1 MLVDGVVSTAV
12 LVQPGRIYDIAAVL
26 GLVPGVSQKNV
37 GQLIAGVLQHVAN
50 VALALIVEEAVGCGV
65 NVAQVLGTE
74 GLNDVAGLVV
84 QLYEV
89 IRMGLALYADAL
101 TLDDREK
108 LLHRL
113 EEHAVADLLLVR
125 VAGELGIDD
134 RYTHVNRDFD
144 HTLPVCNCVLALLLG
159 RTGPAVNNDERGNF
173 YTGLLESLLV
183 LLLALLGEQR
193 VLVERVDARMRGLLN
208 VLVAPVCYLV
218 NIIVDGHLL
227 GKNVNVKCD
236 FHKNDP
242 PCLFAISRVA
252 SLFDGSII
260 KRSCRLAND
269 TNYPKPAKSC
279 YSLLHQTD
287 TSGRI
292 EARRVTAM
300 LIPELGVHQTSERYF
315 FTPSSLAKE
324 LFYYPTRL
332 GHYFC
337 SSRYSFNHRSEIALQ
352 GDHNQNIMLFFVHD
366 GAMELTLNGT
376 PAIAGAGQIVL
387 FDCREPYSYAASD
400 GLEFTWLL
408 FNGLNARAFY
418 QKILQARGRRAFSP
432 AAPAEIAQMLD
443 SLRSACAEDARLS
456 EARCSQ
462 LIHRLLCLLL
472 LDETTESTA
481 GGDRIAQAIRYMNRH
496 LFEPIGVQ
504 DAAAAVSLSPSH
516 FSRQFKARTG
526 YSPYEYIVLRRID
539 KAKYMLAST
548 ELSVKEIAYAT
559 GYNSEENFIHSFRK
573 NVGVAPGIFRKYPV

>member
-1 MLVDGVVSTAV
+1 
-12 LVQPGRIYDIAAVL
+12 
-26 GLVPGVSQKNV
+26 
-37 GQLIAGVLQHVAN
+37 
-50 VALALIVEEAVGCGV
+50 
-65 NVAQVLGTE
+65 
-74 GLNDVAGLVV
+74 
-84 QLYEV
+84 
-89 IRMGLALYADAL
+89 
-101 TLDDREK
+101 
-108 LLHRL
+108 
-113 EEHAVADLLLVR
+113 
-125 VAGELGIDD
+125 
-134 RYTHVNRDFD
+134 
-144 HTLPVCNCVLALLLG
+144 
-159 RTGPAVNNDERGNF
+159 
-173 YTGLLESLLV
+173 
-183 LLLALLGEQR
+183 
-193 VLVERVDARMRGLLN
+193 
-208 VLVAPVCYLV
+208 
-218 NIIVDGHLL
+218 
-227 GKNVNVKCD
+227 
-236 FHKNDP
+236 
-242 PCLFAISRVA
+242 
-252 SLFDGSII
+252 
-260 KRSCRLAND
+260 
-269 TNYPKPAKSC
+269 
-279 YSLLHQTD
+279 
-287 TSGRI
+287 
-292 EARRVTAM
+292 M

-443 SLRSACAEDARLS
+443 SLRSACAEEARLS

-516 FSRQFKARTG
+516 FSRQFKGADRLFA
-526 YSPYEYIVLRRID
+526 I
-539 KAKYMLAST
+539 
-548 ELSVKEIAYAT
+548 
-559 GYNSEENFIHSFRK
+559 
-573 NVGVAPGIFRKYPV
+573 

>member
-1 MLVDGVVSTAV
+1 
-12 LVQPGRIYDIAAVL
+12 
-26 GLVPGVSQKNV
+26 
-37 GQLIAGVLQHVAN
+37 
-50 VALALIVEEAVGCGV
+50 
-65 NVAQVLGTE
+65 
-74 GLNDVAGLVV
+74 
-84 QLYEV
+84 
-89 IRMGLALYADAL
+89 
-101 TLDDREK
+101 
-108 LLHRL
+108 
-113 EEHAVADLLLVR
+113 
-125 VAGELGIDD
+125 
-134 RYTHVNRDFD
+134 
-144 HTLPVCNCVLALLLG
+144 
-159 RTGPAVNNDERGNF
+159 
-173 YTGLLESLLV
+173 
-183 LLLALLGEQR
+183 
-193 VLVERVDARMRGLLN
+193 
-208 VLVAPVCYLV
+208 
-218 NIIVDGHLL
+218 
-227 GKNVNVKCD
+227 
-236 FHKNDP
+236 
-242 PCLFAISRVA
+242 
-252 SLFDGSII
+252 
-260 KRSCRLAND
+260 
-269 TNYPKPAKSC
+269 
-279 YSLLHQTD
+279 
-287 TSGRI
+287 
-292 EARRVTAM
+292 M

-337 SSRYSFNHRSEIALQ
+337 NSRYSFNHRSEIALQ

-376 PAIAGAGQIVL
+376 PTIAGAGQIVL

-418 QKILQARGRRAFSP
+418 QKILQARGRKAFSP
-432 AAPAEIAQMLD
+432 AAPVEIAQMLD

-456 EARCSQ
+456 EAQCSQ

-472 LDETTESTA
+472 LDETTENTA